1 MNIAQSNP
9 AASRLLPQAHPL
21 RHTLN
26 DEVHSRPT
34 EALWPQERVFHMA
47 LLVQGRVDDTLVGC
61 LQSLISYCGSA
72 AMTDAE
78 LRAPQ
83 VNITLCLGESALR
96 LRLEKHNEFI
106 TMTFFERADHAIVF
120 DRPVTRRLPPSWLST
135 LPGVLLVA
143 IELFVQKTDKPRE
156 PKTVAGYFEGNTLI
170 GGMIA
175 NGAGQ
180 AFSDLR
186 IADRGATRIL
196 ICNLS
201 MGSRQ
206 LGRVVQRAIEM
217 ETYRM
222 MALLSFP
229 VARATLP
236 KLGQYEDQLVR
247 LASEMAATSKAENLE
262 SVTAEDLEMDR
273 QLLSQLT
280 DLAAKVEQL
289 SAENRVR
296 FTAAEAYSDLVK
308 KRISELKEIPMVGM
322 QTFGEFMDR
331 RLGPAMKTCTWTAR
345 RQDELAARIS
355 RVTQLLRTRVE
366 IERESQNQRLLTSMD
381 QRAKVQLRLQE
392 TVEGLSI
399 VAISYYGSSLVT
411 YLVKGMK
418 ALDWVHVS
426 PEVVTA
432 VAIPTIA
439 GLSYLSMKAMKKR
452 LGLAHK

>member
-1 MNIAQSNP
+1 MNKSN
-9 AASRLLPQAHPL
+9 LLPQPYPL
-21 RHTLN
+21 RQALN

-34 EALWPQERVFHMA
+34 EALWPQERVFHIA
-47 LLVQGRVDDTLVGC
+47 LLVQGDVTPEIVAQLQALVD
-61 LQSLISYCGSA
+61 YCGCKPVS
-72 AMTDAE
+72 DDE
-78 LRAPQ
+78 LAAPQ
-83 VNITLCLGESALR
+83 VSLSLCGGESALR
-96 LRLEKHNEFI
+96 LRLERHNEFI
-106 TMTFFERADHAIVF
+106 TLTFFERADHAIVF
-120 DRPVTRRLPPSWLST
+120 DRPVTRRLPPSWMAA
-135 LPGVLLVA
+135 LPGVMLVA
-143 IELFVQKTDKPRE
+143 IELFVQKTDTPRE
-156 PKTVAGYFEGNTLI
+156 PRSVAGYFDGNTLI

-180 AFSDLR
+180 VFSDLR
-186 IADRGATRIL
+186 IADRGASRIL
-196 ICNLS
+196 ICNLK

-206 LGRVVQRAIEM
+206 LGRVVQRTIEM

-236 KLGQYEDQLVR
+236 KLSSYEDRLVK
-247 LASEMAATSKAENLE
+247 LATEMAETSK
-262 SVTAEDLEMDR
+262 TEDLAEVTSEDVELDR
-273 QLLSQLT
+273 KLLSQLT
-280 DLAAKVEQL
+280 DLAARVEQL

-296 FTAAEAYSDLVK
+296 FTAAEAYTDLVK
-308 KRISELKEIPMVGM
+308 KRIAELKEIPMVGM

-381 QRAKVQLRLQE
+381 KRAKVQLRLQE

-399 VAISYYGSSLVT
+399 VAISYYGASLVG
-411 YLVKGMK
+411 YLAKGLK
-418 ALDWVHVS
+418 AVGVPVS
-426 PEVVTA
+426 PDLAIA

-439 GLSYLSMKAMKKR
+439 VLAYVSMQAMKKR
-452 LGLAHK
+452 MGLKG

>member
-1 MNIAQSNP
+1 MNKSKQ
-9 AASRLLPQAHPL
+9 LPQAHPM
-21 RHTLN
+21 RVALN

-34 EALWPQERVFHMA
+34 ETLWPQERVFHIAM
-47 LLVQGRVDDTLVGC
+47 LVQGDVSQEIVAS
-61 LQSLISYCGSA
+61 LQALIDYCGCPPVGNEVLS
-72 AMTDAE
+72 
-78 LRAPQ
+78 APQ
-83 VNITLCLGESALR
+83 VSLTLCLGEAALR
-96 LRLEKHNEFI
+96 LRLERHNEFI
-106 TMTFFERADHAIVF
+106 TLTFFERADHAIVF
-120 DRPVTRRLPPSWLST
+120 DRPVTRRLPASWLSK
-135 LPGVLLVA
+135 LPGHMLVA
-143 IELFVQKTDKPRE
+143 IELFVQKTENPRD
-156 PKTVAGYFEGNTLI
+156 PRSVAGYFDGNTLV
-170 GGMIA
+170 GGLIA

-186 IADRGATRIL
+186 IADRGATRFL
-196 ICNLS
+196 ICNLK

-236 KLGQYEDQLVR
+236 RLSSFEDQLVR
-247 LASEMAATSKAENLE
+247 LATKMAETSQGEDLAE
-262 SVTAEDLEMDR
+262 VTAEDLELDR
-273 QLLSQLT
+273 NLLSQLT

-296 FTAAEAYSDLVK
+296 FTAAEAYTDLVK
-308 KRISELKEIPMVGM
+308 KRITELKEIPMSGM

-381 QRAKVQLRLQE
+381 QRARLQLRLQE

-399 VAISYYGSSLVT
+399 VAISYYGSSLVG
-411 YLVKGMK
+411 YLAKGLK
-418 ALDWVHVS
+418 AAGFPVS
-426 PEVVTA
+426 PDLAVA

-439 GLSYLSMKAMKKR
+439 VMAYVALRSMKKR
-452 LGLAHK
+452 MGLKGSPQELH

>member
-1 MNIAQSNP
+1 MNKSN
-9 AASRLLPQAHPL
+9 LLPPAYPL
-21 RHTLN
+21 RQSLN

-34 EALWPQERVFHMA
+34 EALWPQERVFHIA
-47 LLVQGRVDDTLVGC
+47 LLVEGNVNTELVAA
-61 LQSLISYCGSA
+61 LKALIDYCGCKP
-72 AMTDAE
+72 MHDEE
-78 LRAPQ
+78 LAAPQ
-83 VNITLCLGESALR
+83 VSLGLSMGEVALR
-96 LRLEKHNEFI
+96 LRVEKHNEFI
-106 TMTFFERADHAIVF
+106 TLTFFERADHAIVF
-120 DRPVTRRLPPSWLST
+120 DRPVTRRLPPSWMAS
-135 LPGVLLVA
+135 LPGVMLVA
-143 IELFVQKTDKPRE
+143 IELFVQKVEKPRE
-156 PKTVAGYFEGNTLI
+156 PKSVAGYFDGNTLI

-180 AFSDLR
+180 VFSDLR
-186 IADRGATRIL
+186 IADRGATRVL

-236 KLGQYEDQLVR
+236 KLSGYEAKLVT
-247 LASEMAATSKAENLE
+247 LATEMAATSKSENLRD
-262 SVTAEDLEMDR
+262 VTAEDLELDR

-280 DLAAKVEQL
+280 DLAARVEQL

-296 FTAAEAYSDLVK
+296 FTAAEAYTDLVK
-308 KRISELKEIPMVGM
+308 KRITELKEIPMTGM

-381 QRAKVQLRLQE
+381 RRAKVQLRLQE

-399 VAISYYGSSLVT
+399 VAISYYASSLIG
-411 YLVKGMK
+411 YMAKGLK
-418 ALDWVHVS
+418 HVGLGVA
-426 PEVVTA
+426 PEVATA
-432 VAIPTIA
+432 IAIPVIA
-439 GLSYLSMKAMKKR
+439 LLAFASMKAMKKR
-452 LGLAHK
+452 LGIQAEASH

>member
-1 MNIAQSNP
+1 MSKNKSNV
-9 AASRLLPQAHPL
+9 LPQAHPL
-21 RHTLN
+21 RQVLN

-34 EALWPQERVFHMA
+34 EALWPQERVFHIAM
-47 LLVQGRVDDTLVGC
+47 LVQGNVNAALVRA
-61 LQSLISYCGSA
+61 LQELIEYCGCP
-72 AMTDAE
+72 AMSEAE
-78 LRAPQ
+78 LSAPQ
-83 VNITLCLGESALR
+83 VSINLCLGESALR

-106 TMTFFERADHAIVF
+106 TLTFFERADHAIVF
-120 DRPVTRRLPPSWLST
+120 DRPVTRRLPASWMAS
-135 LPGVLLVA
+135 LPGTMLVA
-143 IELFVQKTDKPRE
+143 LELFVQKTEKPRE
-156 PKTVAGYFEGNTLI
+156 PKSVAGYFDGNTLI

-180 AFSDLR
+180 VFSDLR

-206 LGRVVQRAIEM
+206 LGRVVQRTIEM

-236 KLGQYEDQLVR
+236 KLSGYEDQLVE
-247 LASEMAATSKAENLE
+247 LASEMAATSKSEHLQA
-262 SVTAEDLEMDR
+262 VTAEDLEMDR
-273 QLLSQLT
+273 RLLSQLT
-280 DLAAKVEQL
+280 DLAAKVEKL

-296 FTAAEAYSDLVK
+296 FTAAEAYTDLVK
-308 KRISELKEIPMVGM
+308 KRITELKEIPMVGM

-381 QRAKVQLRLQE
+381 GRAKTQLRLQE

-399 VAISYYGSSLVT
+399 VAISYYGASLAGYIAKGLKVLDLVHVAPELVT
-411 YLVKGMK
+411 
-418 ALDWVHVS
+418 AI
-426 PEVVTA
+426 
-432 VAIPTIA
+432 AIPTIA
-439 GLSYLSMKAMKKR
+439 VFSYLSMRAMKRR
-452 LGLAHK
+452 LGLEEH